1 VKSETHRA
9 LPAELTSFVGRRQ
22 QLAEIRRLLS
32 SSRLLTLTGVGG
44 VGKTRLALR
53 TARGMQRAF
62 PDGVWFIELAALSDP
77 QLLPHTIAT
86 ALDLRHVSGNP
97 LADLTDHLQD
107 KQLLVVLDGCEHLTD
122 ACAVVVS
129 KLLAEA
135 PGLRVLATSRH
146 VLDVEGE
153 QALALPPLSIPEE
166 ADVPVGEAS
175 HYESVTLLVERAR
188 AVDPQF
194 QITEENRGAII
205 ELCQRLDGLPLA
217 LELAAVW
224 LRALT
229 PAQILDRLE
238 DRFQLLTTGRRTG
251 PARHQALEAAI
262 AWSFGLCSPEEQLL
276 WARLSVFSGG
286 FDLEAAEEVCAGDG
300 VPRED
305 VLELLAGLVG
315 KSIVVRQHDM
325 ERESSW
331 YRMLETIGEYGT
343 RRLSAAQADGIHLRH
358 RDHYRSLANR
368 FAAEYFTSLQAKWY
382 LRLRREHG
390 NIRAAIEFCL
400 GHPGEA
406 AAALDIA
413 APLWPWWHAGHL
425 REGLQYLVRGLDL
438 APGPTRSRG
447 YGLFAASN
455 LAIRLSEF
463 DRALAL
469 LAESGEL
476 AERFG
481 DELLAAR
488 VKQCQGHA
496 LLHSGHPAEAV
507 PPLEAARDDAR
518 RLGQPRDEW
527 RAVNLLCLALMFL
540 GDPRAEDLGRQAVAL
555 AEEHGAEASKAWALW
570 DLGVAQWRAGR
581 YQDATGS
588 LRDGIRLFLPM
599 RNLDGVSVCVQGLSW
614 CAASSSP
621 DEHAARLLGAAA
633 AVWRAIGGN
642 VSQAVYREF
651 DRRAEERLRSAIGD
665 HRFEAEFAQAAAY
678 PLDQAVELALGQDSA
693 RSSTPASS
701 KVHPTIPGGL
711 TRREWE
717 IAQLVAE
724 GLSNKEIAARLVIS
738 HRTAETHVEHILTK
752 LGFTSRTKVSRWAI
766 DQTGR

>member
-1 VKSETHRA
+1 MKSETHRA

-32 SSRLLTLTGVGG
+32 SSRLLTLTGMGG
-44 VGKTRLALR
+44 AGKTRLALR
-53 TARGMQRAF
+53 TATETQRAF
-62 PDGVWFIELAALSDP
+62 PDGAWFIELAALRDP

-97 LADLTDHLQD
+97 LADLTDHLQE
-107 KQLLVVLDGCEHLTD
+107 KQLLVVLDSCEHLTE

-153 QALALPPLSIPEE
+153 QVLAVPPLSIPED
-166 ADVPVGEAS
+166 AAVPIGEAP
-175 HYESVTLLVERAR
+175 HYEAVTLLVERAR

-194 QITEENRGAII
+194 QITEENRGAVI

-224 LRALT
+224 LRALS

-251 PARHQALEAAI
+251 PARHQALDAAV
-262 AWSFGLCSPEEQLL
+262 AWSFDLCSPEEQLL
-276 WARLSVFSGG
+276 WTRLSIFSSG
-286 FDLEAAEEVCAGDG
+286 FDLEAAEEISAGDG

-325 ERESSW
+325 EHGDSW
-331 YRMLETIGEYGT
+331 YRMLETIREYGA
-343 RRLSAAQADGIHLRH
+343 RRLPSAQVDAIHLRH

-368 FAAEYFTSLQAKWY
+368 FDREYFTSHQGEWY
-382 LRLRREHG
+382 LRLRREHD

-400 GHPGEA
+400 CHPGEA
-406 AAALDIA
+406 DAALDIA

-425 REGLQYLVRGLDL
+425 QEGLLYLVRALDL

-469 LAESGEL
+469 LAESGEI
-476 AERFG
+476 AEQLD
-481 DELLAAR
+481 DELLASR

-507 PPLEAARDDAR
+507 PLLEAALDDAR

-527 RAVNLLCLALMFL
+527 RDVNLLCLAMMFV
-540 GDPRAEDLGRQAVAL
+540 GDPRAEDLGRKAVEL
-555 AEEHGAEASKAWALW
+555 AEDHGAEASKGWALW
-570 DLGVAQWRAGR
+570 DLGLAQWRAGR
-581 YQDATGS
+581 YQDADRS
-588 LRDGIRLFLPM
+588 LRDGIGMFLPM

-614 CAASSSP
+614 CAASS
-621 DEHAARLLGAAA
+621 ARRARCPSARSCRGGLARHRWECLAGGLSRVRPARRRAA
-633 AVWRAIGGN
+633 AVG
-642 VSQAVYREF
+642 
-651 DRRAEERLRSAIGD
+651 DR
-665 HRFEAEFAQAAAY
+665 
-678 PLDQAVELALGQDSA
+678 
-693 RSSTPASS
+693 
-701 KVHPTIPGGL
+701 
-711 TRREWE
+711 
-717 IAQLVAE
+717 
-724 GLSNKEIAARLVIS
+724 
-738 HRTAETHVEHILTK
+738 
-752 LGFTSRTKVSRWAI
+752 
-766 DQTGR
+766 